1 MAGDID
7 RVGEGAV
14 LCAKTLI
21 FTHSINNES
30 DIYSWLTSRVRE
42 MGFRD
47 GFVSMF
53 HTHIAEP
60 LQQYMLSEFSKP
72 DSIIRVLV
80 STVAFGMGVT
90 VGNVRQVGKFPHWWP
105 SGRKS
110 DGVEE
115 MANLPVPYGTLIIA
129 LTIAAT
135 LNKCWSAV
143 HCCFRV
149 SAGITEFFFMPLLLW
164 FRGFCV
170 ECLQVSEWVSEQFLN
185 GR

>member
-90 VGNVRQVGKFPHWWP
+90 VGNVRQVGKFPH
-105 SGRKS
+105 
-110 DGVEE
+110 
-115 MANLPVPYGTLIIA
+115 
-129 LTIAAT
+129 
-135 LNKCWSAV
+135 
-143 HCCFRV
+143 
-149 SAGITEFFFMPLLLW
+149 
-164 FRGFCV
+164 
-170 ECLQVSEWVSEQFLN
+170 
-185 GR
+185 